1 MNSRTAAEETTIAA
15 LVFMDIGF
23 DLLWKRNYS
32 LRANRDIISALM
44 PDYCALL
51 RAKMTFSNRPAQVLD
66 SRSPRA
72 PQAFTQKDLPRTF
85 HTAVWCIFLPARK
98 VEIMRFHLALII
110 MVTAALLSVSVP
122 PAQAQSGEWKQLFD
136 G

>member
-15 LVFMDIGF
+15 LVFMYMGF

-66 SRSPRA
+66 SRPSRA
-72 PQAFTQKDLPRTF
+72 RQAFTQKDFPRTF
-85 HTAVWCIFLPARK
+85 DTVVWCIFLPARK
-98 VEIMRFHLALII
+98 VEIMRFYLALII
-110 MVTAALLSVSVP
+110 VVTAALMAVP
-122 PAQAQSGEWKQLFD
+122 
-136 G
+136 